1 MDLKRVSRGEY
12 IAVAGGLLLLV
23 GIFVKWYEAVSD
35 LAVLDG
41 VMGRGTYSGFEA
53 HSILR
58 WLFLA
63 AAIAPLILAYI
74 IARDHALSWPR
85 GQVTSIVA
93 ITAIGILFYI
103 GIIDRPGEPSGQI
116 ELEIGWYIAIV
127 GAILM
132 LVGSVMR
139 QQESEIR
146 RKPPGTL

>member
-1 MDLKRVSRGEY
+1 MDLKRVSKGEY

-116 ELEIGWYIAIV
+116 ELEIGWYIAIL